1 MAPKK
6 FEVVISGISGVFPE
20 CDSLDELEMKLMN
33 KENVITVDDRRWTPG
48 KNILSSLYWGFEAEE
63 IQIV

>member
-48 KNILSSLYWGFEAEE
+48 KNTPPLSR
-63 IQIV
+63 VC